1 MKISY
6 NWLKTFIETD
16 ISVDELTQILTDI
29 GLEVEGYEEKE
40 EIKGGLRDVVVG
52 KVEIVSQHP
61 NADRLKLTK
70 VNVGGGELLSI
81 VCGAPNV
88 AEGQKVIVAQVGAE
102 LYPNGGDEALKIKKS
117 KIRGEVSEGMLCAE
131 DELGIGISHDGI
143 MVLNEEATIGE
154 TASTFFKLKTDTIIE
169 IGLTPNRADAMSHM
183 GVARDIAAYLEIHNR
198 PVKFSVPEVN
208 QGKFGTNGKL
218 SAQVENTKAAPKYL
232 LALIEGVE
240 VKESPSWLQSHLR
253 SIGLQPINNV
263 VDITN
268 YVLHGL
274 GQPLHAFDGDVVNGS
289 VSVKTN
295 LGGKKFKALDEVEY
309 ELHDDDLMIC
319 NNDGGMCIAG
329 VYGGIDSGLSNETKN
344 VVLESA
350 YFDPVYIRKAA
361 KRHGMHTDASFRF
374 ERGIDPN
381 ITEYALWYACK
392 LITDICGGSVSGDA
406 ISIVNESFEPFKVT
420 FNPDRCR
427 TLLGDDIPND
437 FMLKVFKSLEIEL
450 ADDSSNE
457 WTLLVPAYR
466 NDVTREADICEEV
479 LRMYGYN
486 SVRIPS
492 KLNATTANFPKKNK
506 HQIYNSIANTLTALG
521 YSEMMNNSLGKDYK
535 TDESSQVRMLNP
547 LSQELAV
554 MRQSLLYGAL
564 EVIAYNQNRQHPDLK
579 LYEFGKSYFNIDGEY
594 SEKEQLII
602 INAGKASDNT
612 WHGAQKSDFFEMKS
626 HLELLFSKANIRYTQ
641 LISAHD
647 DLEKGLVYKLGEKEL
662 ARIGKA
668 SKEDKKRYG
677 VKVDTIVAIVDMH
690 LLFRKL
696 KIEVKYSPVSK
707 FPFVKRDLSM
717 LVDSKVEFQ
726 TIVDLAKKTE
736 KSILQDVQLFD
747 VYEGDKLPDN
757 KKSYACSFILQDKN
771 KTLTDSRVDKVM
783 ELLISKYKEELE
795 AELR

>member
-6 NWLKTFIETD
+6 NWLKTFIDTD

-29 GLEVEGYEEKE
+29 GLEVEGFEEKE

-52 KVEIVSQHP
+52 KVETVSQHP

-88 AEGQKVIVAQVGAE
+88 AAGQKVIVAQVGAE

-131 DELGIGISHDGI
+131 DELGVGVSHDGI
-143 MVLNEEATIGE
+143 MVLNEDATIGE
-154 TASTFFKLKTDTIIE
+154 TASSFFQLKTDTLIE

-183 GVARDIAAYLEIHNR
+183 GVARDVAAYLEIHNR
-198 PVKFSVPEVN
+198 PVKFNIPEV
-208 QGKFGTNGKL
+208 QFWKFGTNNKL
-218 SAQVENTKAAPKYL
+218 KATIENTDAAPKYL
-232 LALIEGVE
+232 LALIEGLT
-240 VKESPSWLQSHLR
+240 VKESPAWLQSHLR

-268 YVLHGL
+268 YVLHGI
-274 GQPLHAFDGDVVNGS
+274 GQPLHAFDANVVNGN
-289 VSVKTN
+289 VTVKTG
-295 LGGKKFKALDEVEY
+295 LGGTKFKALDEVEY

-319 NNDGGMCIAG
+319 NDDGGMCIAG
-329 VYGGIDSGLSNETKN
+329 VYGGIDSGVSEKTTS

-350 YFDPVYIRKAA
+350 YFDPVFTRKAA

-381 ITEYALWYACK
+381 ITEYALWYACN
-392 LITDICGGSVSGDA
+392 LISEICGGKVEGDA
-406 ISIVNESFEPFKVT
+406 ISIISKSFEPFKVL
-420 FNPDRCR
+420 FNPDKCR
-427 TLLGDDIPND
+427 SLLGDDIPND
-437 FMLKVFKSLEIEL
+437 FMLKVFKSLEIEV
-450 ADDSSNE
+450 ADNSGED

-466 NDVTREADICEEV
+466 NDVIREADVCEEI

-486 SVRIPS
+486 NVRIPS

-506 HQIYNSIANTLTALG
+506 HQVYNSISNTLSALG

-535 TDESSQVRMLNP
+535 TDEKLQVRMLNP
-547 LSQELAV
+547 LSQDLAV

-564 EVIAYNQNRQHPDLK
+564 EVVAYNQNRQHPDLK
-579 LYEFGKSYFNIDGEY
+579 LYEFGKAYFSENGEY
-594 SEKEQLII
+594 VEKEQLIL
-602 INAGKASDNT
+602 INAGKSADNT
-612 WHGAQKSDFFEMKS
+612 WHGARKSDFFEIKA
-626 HLELLFSKANIRYTQ
+626 HLELIFNKANIRFSQ
-641 LISAHD
+641 AISQHQ
-647 DLEKGLVYKLGEKEL
+647 DLEKGLVYRLGEKEL
-662 ARIGKA
+662 ARIGTVG
-668 SKEDKKRYG
+668 KEDKKKFG
-677 VKVDTIVAIVDMH
+677 VKVDTVVAIVDMD

-696 KIEVKYSPVSK
+696 KLELKYSPVSK
-707 FPFVKRDLSM
+707 FPFVKRDLSI
-717 LVDSKVEFQ
+717 LVDNNVDFQ
-726 TIVDLAKKTE
+726 TIVDIAKKTE

-747 VYEGDKLPDN
+747 VYEGDKLPEN

-771 KTLTDSRVDKVM
+771 KTLTDSKVDKVM
-783 ELLISKYKEELE
+783 SLLINKYKEELE